1 MQKTAPLLRSEHDLP
16 PFERVALL
24 LQGGGALGAYQAG
37 VYQALAEANLH
48 PNCVSGVSIGAIN
61 AALIAGNAPEDR
73 VEALRTFWERITAPP
88 LGFPFV
94 SATLGLLENGG
105 DVLHGMLNQAHALV
119 TATGGAPG
127 FFRPRPVPPFLSP
140 PGTIAAASFY
150 DTSPLKATLEE
161 LVDFERINAGD
172 IWFGVG
178 AVNVRTGNLEYFD
191 SANRR
196 IKPEHIMASGALPPG
211 FPAVEID
218 GEHYWDGGLVSNTP
232 LQWVLDASS
241 RKDTLAFQVDLW
253 SARGDMPGDL
263 ISIDQRQKDI
273 RFSSRTRANTDHY
286 MKLHRARRAVRKLL
300 DMVPDHAALNDPDM
314 RMLEQAADE
323 KVYNLVHLI
332 YRAKRYEGSS
342 RDYEFSRETMDE
354 HWSAG
359 HRDAI
364 RALSDPAVLKR
375 PDNPDGVAIFDC
387 TKEMKSEASQ

>member
-1 MQKTAPLLRSEHDLP
+1 MQKTAPQHRLDRGLP
-16 PFERVALL
+16 PFERIALL

-37 VYQALAEANLH
+37 VYQALAEADLH

-73 VEALRTFWERITAPP
+73 VAALRTFWERITAPP

-94 SATLGLLENGG
+94 RATLGLLECGG
-105 DVLHGMLNQAHALV
+105 DVLHGMLNQTHALV

-127 FFRPRPVPPFLSP
+127 FFRPRPVPPFLSL

-150 DTSPLKATLEE
+150 DTSPLRATLEE
-161 LVDFERINAGD
+161 LVDFERINRGD

-191 SANRR
+191 SANGR
-196 IKPEHIMASGALPPG
+196 IGPEHIMASGALPPG
-211 FPAVEID
+211 FPAVEIN

-263 ISIDQRQKDI
+263 IGIDQRQKDI
-273 RFSSRTRANTDHY
+273 RFSSRTRANTDHF
-286 MKLHRARRAVRKLL
+286 KSLQRARRAVRKLL

-323 KVYNLVHLI
+323 KVYNIVHLI

-359 HRDAI
+359 HRDAM
-364 RALSDPAVLKR
+364 RALREPAVLRR
-375 PDNPDGVAIFDC
+375 PETADGVAIFDC
-387 TKEMKSEASQ
+387 TK